1 MAAMNSEAA
10 RAEAIGMAAYA
21 DELANSRYARA
32 LRAKDG
38 EAWRQFMAQLSGHS
52 ARGMAMTLRGILAKR
67 PSLWQ
72 LEPELSKISQPTL
85 LIIGD
90 EDEPC
95 IEPNLFLKRTLPDC
109 ALAMLPCTGHLPNL
123 EEPRHFNESLDRF
136 FAAVSDGSWNRLRT
150 AMR

>member
-1 MAAMNSEAA
+1 
-10 RAEAIGMAAYA
+10 
-21 DELANSRYARA
+21 
-32 LRAKDG
+32 
-38 EAWRQFMAQLSGHS
+38 
-52 ARGMAMTLRGILAKR
+52 MAMTLRGILAKR